1 MIVDRESGETRS
13 LVVLD
18 NFGGNMAEKKRPI
31 AEQVIEIAAPILEQM
46 GYTLW
51 DVFFGREGQS
61 MVLRLTID
69 SPNGIGIQ
77 DCEKVSRAVDP
88 LLDSIPNL
96 SDSYSFEVSSPGLG
110 RKIHT
115 DYQFNAYLGKDV
127 VVHLIRADETGTRDY
142 EGTLDSFND
151 DQLIVKTEKGL
162 VTLQKSAVSY
172 TKANDDK
179 DLFSRKDK

>member
-1 MIVDRESGETRS
+1 MT
-13 LVVLD
+13 
-18 NFGGNMAEKKRPI
+18 EKKMPI
-31 AEQVIEIAAPILEQM
+31 AEQAMEIAAPIAKEL

-51 DVFFGREGQS
+51 DVFYGKEGQNLI
-61 MVLRLTID
+61 LRLTID

-88 LLDSIPNL
+88 LLDDIPSL
-96 SDSYSFEVSSPGLG
+96 SAAYNFEVSSPGLG

-115 DYQFNAYLGKDV
+115 DQQYNAYLGKDV
-127 VVHLIRADETGTRDY
+127 LVHLIRGDETGTRDY
-142 EGTLDSFND
+142 EGILESFND

-179 DLFSRKDK
+179 DLFNRKDK